1 MDLNRVLDS
10 WETRDEGKLLS
21 LSLERERG
29 RGEARRAGAMTI
41 NLDDVCIRSR
51 LIIG

>member
-1 MDLNRVLDS
+1 VGDKR
-10 WETRDEGKLLS
+10 RGKVALS